1 MAYELRFSGFSIV
14 YFFISILSE
23 RFDHFL
29 GLVYSFGEQDRPGTT
44 LGAFEVV
51 LTGPDTIRLI
61 KAWQAF
67 LKTLIAGVR
76 QKAVGLGDGCRS
88 QKG

>member
-1 MAYELRFSGFSIV
+1 MVLANLVQSFV
-14 YFFISILSE
+14 YLFISFLSV
-23 RFDHFL
+23 RFNHFL

-44 LGAFEVV
+44 LSAFEVV

-61 KAWQAF
+61 KAWQTF
-67 LKTLIAGVR
+67 LESLIAGVR

-88 QKG
+88 